1 MERVSGIR
9 DMEIIDGIENI
20 YSKFPCA
27 ITVGTFDGIHLGH
40 KKIIARLLA
49 IANEKKLCSTMV
61 TFHPHP
67 KLVVKSEFK
76 DALKL
81 ITDKDEK
88 IEIIRESGID
98 RLVIIKFDHEFS
110 QTNYR
115 QFVKSILLEK
125 LMAKVVVVGYDH
137 AFGKNREGNFE
148 NLLLLSD
155 EFKFD
160 VEKVG
165 PFELNDQ
172 VISSTTIRNALIKG
186 EVEKAADYLGRLY
199 SISGKVVPGDGRGK
213 KLNFHTANIDVENP
227 NKLIPAK
234 GVYAVDVKHNDQ
246 MYKGMMNIGF
256 RPTFGLNQLN
266 IETHIFDFKKDIYG
280 DKLTVYFKKRLRDEI
295 KFNSVEELIA
305 QLEIDRQNSLNI

>member
-1 MERVSGIR
+1 
-9 DMEIIDGIENI
+9 MEIIDGIENI
-20 YSKFPCA
+20 NTKFPCA

-40 KKIIARLLA
+40 KKIISRLLE
-49 IANEKKLCSTMV
+49 IANEKNLCSTMV

-67 KLVVKSEFK
+67 KLVVKSKFK
-76 DALKL
+76 EAIKL

-98 RLVIIKFDHEFS
+98 RLVIIKFDHDFS

-115 QFVKSILLEK
+115 QFIKSILLDK

-137 AFGKNREGNFE
+137 AFGKNREGNFD
-148 NLLLLSD
+148 NLVLLSD
-155 EFKFD
+155 EFKFE

-165 PFELNDQ
+165 PFEIKDQ
-172 VISSTTIRNALIKG
+172 VVSSTTIRNALTEG
-186 EVEKAADYLGRLY
+186 EVEKAAEYLGRLY
-199 SISGKVVPGDGRGK
+199 SVSGKVVPGDGRGK

-227 NKLIPAK
+227 NKLIPGK

-256 RPTFGLNQLN
+256 RPTFGSDQLN
-266 IETHIFDFKKDIYG
+266 IETHIFDFKKEIYG
-280 DKLTVYFKKRLRDEI
+280 EKLTVFFKKRLRDEI
-295 KFNSVEELIA
+295 KFNSVEELIT
-305 QLEIDRQNSLNI
+305 QLEIDKQNSLNI